1 MSSTDKGEGL
11 VTQGRPDGAPGD
23 LPDGQRVEVGG
34 AARPLAG
41 KPQSLV
47 GKLKDQAP
55 GMSQTISSA
64 AGKAKD
70 QAKGLYAQ
78 VVGRHDIAAARLD
91 PFVRERPYTAIS
103 IAAATGLLAGLV
115 WARGGS
121 KVVYLKQRL

>member
-11 VTQGRPDGAPGD
+11 VTQGRPDGAPAD

-34 AARPLAG
+34 AARPVPG
-41 KPQSLV
+41 KPQSV
-47 GKLKDQAP
+47 VEKLKDQAP

-64 AGKAKD
+64 AGTVKG

-78 VVGRHDIAAARLD
+78 VVGRYDIAPAQLD

-115 WARGGS
+115 RARGGS
-121 KVVYLKQRL
+121 KVVYLKPRL